1 LLERILFPVISLY
14 GTLCILLTLIDN
26 QCKAEVTGARR
37 RSVVCI
43 EKEVDDLI
51 VITLKGKLILQDE
64 TDQLHDCI
72 RAVLDRDIKKIVLN
86 LRNLSRISSLGIG
99 SIMRAMTIVRDAAGD
114 LRLAGLDP
122 NVKSIFEI
130 TKLIG
135 VIQIFDQSDEAIS
148 SFS

>member
-1 LLERILFPVISLY
+1 M
-14 GTLCILLTLIDN
+14 
-26 QCKAEVTGARR
+26 
-37 RSVVCI
+37 VCI